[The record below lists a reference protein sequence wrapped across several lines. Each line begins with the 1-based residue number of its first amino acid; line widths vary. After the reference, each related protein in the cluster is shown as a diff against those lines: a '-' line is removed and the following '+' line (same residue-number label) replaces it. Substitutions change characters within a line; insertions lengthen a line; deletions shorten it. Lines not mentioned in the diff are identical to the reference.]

1 MKINRILIVSVV
13 FLTAF
18 TGYNLAQKTANG
30 YNYAGESIQYITKP
44 AGESEYHNLGTVDF
58 NGVKANLITLKTRIL
73 FVEVSEKIYSDPVSL
88 LPYKTERVT
97 SGFWVKEYR
106 TEEYDQEKFTVT
118 IKISKGKKLAK
129 EQVIKAD
136 GPIQNINLLLI
147 YLRKQPDLKIGWHFA
162 LKVPDELKLFKFDL
176 KLVSIDEVTVPAG
189 TFQAY
194 HFKSTPAK
202 YEIWIDKSDLRVP
215 LKIKQKSI
223 IDCSILMK
231 KYKAAK

>member
-1 MKINRILIVSVV
+1 MKINRILIIAAV

-30 YNYAGESIQYITKP
+30 YNYTGESIQYITKP
-44 AGESEYHNLGTVDF
+44 AGESEYSNLGTVDF
-58 NGVKANLITLKTRIL
+58 KGLKANLLTLKTRVL
-73 FVEVSEKIYSDPVSL
+73 FVQVMEKIFYNPENL
-88 LPYKTERVT
+88 LPYKTERFT

-118 IKISKGKKLAK
+118 VKIFKGKKLAK
-129 EQVIKAD
+129 EKIIKAD
-136 GPIQNINLLLI
+136 GPIQNINLLLF
-147 YLRKQPDLKIGWHFA
+147 YLRKQPDLKIGWQA
-162 LKVPDELKLFKFDL
+162 AVKVPDELKLFKFNL
-176 KLVSIDEVTVPAG
+176 KLVSMEEVTVPAG

-194 HFKSTPAK
+194 HFKSSPAK
-202 YEIWIDKSDLRVP
+202 YEIWIDKSDQRIPVQ
-215 LKIKQKSI
+215 IKQKSI